1 MNLLRLSPPHN
12 HRLYDSNIPVE
23 LAYLLIDQIP
33 FPEDTMSRS
42 SFHIIHHSQTYLT
55 QHA

>member
-42 SFHIIHHSQTYLT
+42 SFHIIHHSQTYPT